1 MQLEDLKIALRP
13 RRPWEA
19 IDLGLTMVQAWW
31 LRLFVVW
38 VAITLPV
45 FLLINLL
52 VDHPFWSFA
61 LMWWLK
67 PLFDRPLLHVLSRAV
82 FGATPSVRETLRSAP
97 GVWRRSGLIWH
108 LTLGRVDFAR
118 AFRLPV
124 LQLEGLGGKAR
135 RARMRVMSA
144 RGGGYGV
151 GLTLV
156 YLSLEVF
163 LYLGLF
169 VLGYM
174 LLPQASDLDPFESLM
189 RDDSASHWLWNTFAY
204 LASTI
209 IEPFYVASGFG
220 LYLNR
225 RTVLEAW
232 DLELDLRRLS
242 ARLNALVQGSVKTA
256 LMCVVIAGAL
266 VTGAD
271 SAVAAIKDTPL
282 GKHTADADPQAVIKE
297 VLEHKDF
304 GEERTQTAWRVKD
317 DDEEEDEPVDPFIDP
332 DLLETVA
339 EWLGAIAEGVG
350 WALAAIALIALLVF
364 LFRNAG
370 PLREWSDAWRARRR
384 RLDLPTSIAGL
395 ALEPE
400 SLPDDI
406 VAGARK
412 LWRDGEPR
420 AALSVLYR
428 GAIIEL
434 LTRGMVLPESATEG
448 DVIRRAST
456 RLGDDAQAGLA
467 LVVRAWQTL
476 AYAHHL
482 PHADEFE
489 ELCVTFARY
498 FVPETPES
506 TST

>member
-31 LRLFVVW
+31 LRLFAVW
-38 VAITLPV
+38 LAITLPV

-97 GVWRRSGLIWH
+97 GIWRRSGLIWH

-189 RDDSASHWLWNTFAY
+189 RDDSARHWLWNTFAY

-271 SAVAAIKDTPL
+271 SATAAIKDTPL
-282 GKHTADADPQAVIKE
+282 GKYNADGTPNEIKPHNVPMATFGLM
-297 VLEHKDF
+297 VLIVGFF
-304 GEERTQTAWRVKD
+304 GFLGWRS
-317 DDEEEDEPVDPFIDP
+317 FALTLH
-332 DLLETVA
+332 LLE
-339 EWLGAIAEGVG
+339 LG
-350 WALAAIALIALLVF
+350 
-364 LFRNAG
+364 
-370 PLREWSDAWRARRR
+370 
-384 RLDLPTSIAGL
+384 
-395 ALEPE
+395 
-400 SLPDDI
+400 
-406 VAGARK
+406 
-412 LWRDGEPR
+412 
-420 AALSVLYR
+420 
-428 GAIIEL
+428 
-434 LTRGMVLPESATEG
+434 
-448 DVIRRAST
+448 
-456 RLGDDAQAGLA
+456 
-467 LVVRAWQTL
+467 VVRL
-476 AYAHHL
+476 
-482 PHADEFE
+482 FC
-489 ELCVTFARY
+489 LCLRKTFL
-498 FVPETPES
+498 
-506 TST
+506 